1 LPADT
6 PKVPARTGRDGRG
19 KVRLLSRDALDGRT
33 KARKQFDAIAS
44 GIAADLGGEDRLST
58 VQKHLVEAFA
68 GCALTLNDINARA
81 LLGEPVDLL
90 AYSQLMSLVR
100 QERRIGAVRNIPALP
115 PRADVRADIVEPP
128 VSAISDIC
136 SAAN

>member
-68 GCALTLNDINARA
+68 GCTLTLNDINARA